1 MSASS
6 EKSLTQQLRLFEAI
20 SATTPD
26 FLYAFDLQGRFLYAN
41 KRLLEVWGVTAD
53 QAIGKNL
60 YELGYPQWHAD
71 MHMRELK
78 HVIETRQPIKGE
90 VPFTGGSGISG
101 VYEYIFNPVL
111 GSNGQVEMIIG
122 TTRDVTDRSTL
133 GAALKAERAKLA
145 SIIEQA
151 PAFMAVLRGPDHVF
165 ELANER
171 YLEIVGGRD
180 IIGKPISQALPEI
193 VDQGF
198 VHLLDQVYRT
208 GKSFHGNEVRV
219 LLRQS
224 GEAELQPRYFNF
236 VYQALREPDGTIS
249 GIFVHGVD
257 VTGQVI
263 AGDELRESQQR
274 WQLAVR
280 GTNDG
285 IWDWNLA
292 TNELYWSPRAKEMLG
307 YGDDELRVSVDSVR
321 ELMHPDDRDAGWKEA
336 QRHLAGQ
343 SPLFSAEYRLKHKDG
358 SYRWVLARGVAIRDA
373 EGKPVRMAGSQ
384 TDMTDRR
391 ELEESLRLSGA
402 RLSLAV
408 GAVGL
413 GLWSIDLE
421 SGRIEESDRLMAILG
436 LPAGAT
442 HKSAEEWRKYLHP
455 DDADRVLAKFKA
467 ALKKADDYEEEL
479 RLIGADGVTRW
490 VHVNASVARN
500 ASGMPISVFGVAAD
514 VTRRKEDE
522 RFHAHM
528 AAIVESSDD
537 AIISKSLE
545 GIIQSWNVGARRI
558 FGYTADETVGRSIL
572 MLLPPERHHEE
583 TAILSKLRA
592 GERIDHYES
601 VRVTKDGRHIDV
613 SLTISPVKDSSGRIV
628 AASKIAR
635 DVTRQKRSERE
646 LQAAKEAAEKANREK
661 DELLE
666 SERAARVEM
675 ERAGRMKDEFLAT
688 LSHELRTPL
697 NAVLGWAQI
706 LARTPMPDDATEG
719 LQIIERNA
727 RAQAQ
732 IIEDLLDMSR
742 IVSGKIRLDV
752 QRVELSGIVSAAV
765 ETVRATAD
773 AKGVRLHAVLDPAAG
788 PVSGDVNRLQQVF
801 WNLLTNAVK
810 FTPRG
815 GRVQVLLERV
825 NSHLEVSVIDTGEG
839 IDASF
844 LPHVFDRFRQANGS
858 TNRRHGGLGLGLAI
872 AKQLVELHGG
882 TVRAKSGGLGAGSTF
897 TVSLPL
903 IVIHPEPE
911 PISERRH
918 PVLGPVVLSEDM
930 CLQIEGIKVL
940 VVDDEPDARS
950 LVKRFLEDCKAIVTT
965 ASSAAE
971 GLELLKSI
979 RPQILVSD
987 VGMPGEDGY
996 TLIRRVRALPPE
1008 QGGDTPA
1015 IALTAYA
1022 RAEDRMK
1029 AVMAGFQQH
1038 VVKPVEPA
1046 ELITLVGILA
1056 APMRRSGASSVEM
1069 DDQKSTK

>member
-1 MSASS
+1 MTSSS
-6 EKSLTQQLRLFEAI
+6 EKAYAQQLRLFEAI

-41 KRLLEVWGVTAD
+41 KRLLEVWGVTAE
-53 QAIGKNL
+53 QAVGKSL

-71 MHMRELK
+71 MHMRELRQ
-78 HVIETRQPIKGE
+78 VIETRQPIKGE
-90 VPFTGGSGISG
+90 VPFTGASGISG

-111 GSNGQVEMIIG
+111 GPDGKVEIVIG
-122 TTRDVTDRSTL
+122 TTRDVTDR
-133 GAALKAERAKLA
+133 AALNAALSAERSKLA

-151 PAFMAVLRGPDHVF
+151 PAFMAVLRGPNHIF

-171 YLEIVGGRD
+171 YLEIVGRRD
-180 IIGKPISQALPEI
+180 IIGKPVAQALPE
-193 VDQGF
+193 VVEQGF
-198 VHLLDQVYRT
+198 IGILDEVYRT
-208 GKSFHGNEVRV
+208 GKSFHGNEMPV
-219 LLRQS
+219 LLRRAG
-224 GEAELQPRYFNF
+224 GETLGRRYLNF
-236 VYQALREPDGTIS
+236 IYQAVREADGAVS

-257 VTGQVI
+257 VT
-263 AGDELRESQQR
+263 E
-274 WQLAVR
+274 
-280 GTNDG
+280 
-285 IWDWNLA
+285 
-292 TNELYWSPRAKEMLG
+292 
-307 YGDDELRVSVDSVR
+307 
-321 ELMHPDDRDAGWKEA
+321 
-336 QRHLAGQ
+336 
-343 SPLFSAEYRLKHKDG
+343 
-358 SYRWVLARGVAIRDA
+358 
-373 EGKPVRMAGSQ
+373 
-384 TDMTDRR
+384 RR
-391 ELEESLRLSGA
+391 ELEESLRRSSA
-402 RLSLAV
+402 RLALAV
-408 GAVGL
+408 SALGL

-421 SGRIEESDRLMAILG
+421 TGALEESARFLAILG
-436 LPAGAT
+436 LPPDAT
-442 HKSAEEWRKYLHP
+442 HRTPEEWAKYLHP
-455 DDADRVLAKFKA
+455 DDASQARAKFEA
-467 ALKKADDYEEEL
+467 ALAGRADFEDEH

-490 VHVNASVARN
+490 AHVNASIVRDAN
-500 ASGMPISVFGVAAD
+500 GKPIRVFGVVAD

-522 RFHAHM
+522 RFQSHM

-537 AIISKSLE
+537 AVVSKTLD
-545 GIIQSWNVGARRI
+545 GIIQSWNSGARRI
-558 FGYTADETVGRSIL
+558 FGYTAEETVGHSIL

-583 TAILSKLRA
+583 AVILARLRA
-592 GERIDHYES
+592 GQRIDHYES

-635 DVTRQKRSERE
+635 DITRQKRSERE
-646 LQAAKEAAEKANREK
+646 LQAAKEVAEKLNREK
-661 DELLE
+661 DELLQ
-666 SERAARVEM
+666 SERAARAEL
-675 ERAGRMKDEFLAT
+675 ERASQMKDEFLAT

-697 NAVLGWAQI
+697 NAVLGWAHI
-706 LARTPMPDDATEG
+706 LARAPMPDDAAEG

-727 RAQAQ
+727 RVQAQ
-732 IIEDLLDMSR
+732 IIDDLLDMSR
-742 IVSGKIRLDV
+742 IISGKIRLDV
-752 QRVELSGIVSAAV
+752 QRLELASVVSAAV

-773 AKGVRLHAVLDPAAG
+773 AKGVRLQAVLDPAAG

-839 IDASF
+839 IEPSF

-872 AKQLVELHGG
+872 VKQLVELHGG
-882 TVRAKSGGLGAGSTF
+882 TVRAKSGGPGAGSTF

-903 IVIHPEPE
+903 IVIHPEPK
-911 PISERRH
+911 PAPERRH
-918 PVLGPVVLSEDM
+918 PVLGPVHLSEEM
-930 CLQIEGIKVL
+930 CLQIEGVKVL

-950 LVKRFLEDCKAIVTT
+950 LVKRFLEDCKACVTT
-965 ASSAAE
+965 AGSADEAM
-971 GLELLKSI
+971 ELLKST
-979 RPQILVSD
+979 RPQVLVSD
-987 VGMPGEDGY
+987 IGMPGEDGY
-996 TLIRRVRALPPE
+996 ALIRRVRALPSE

-1056 APMRRSGASSVEM
+1056 APARR
-1069 DDQKSTK
+1069 